1 MRRNMKKK
9 LIFFLTVTAL
19 IYFSVFK
26 FSNFSNENKIKTSP
40 VYKTVN
46 EYYTTGNIS
55 DKYPSASEKE
65 KLFIT
70 GLKLYKENNFKDA
83 EILFENILKSDEKDP
98 AVLFYSSLYLNQ
110 CKNEINRHGD
120 FTLVENSLNIMK
132 NYSSLSNKTHFVWQ
146 LISSVMT
153 DIESREKIIIL
164 LENYLKEAK
173 DLTLESSLKI
183 KGFTAML
190 KMANEEY
197 GESIYMYYDILSEAQ
212 KIKNSES
219 RAKIQI
225 KSYEYLGNMYFILED
240 YETAL
245 KYYNRA
251 IHIPVKNQTDNAL
264 AKYGTYINRSESYI
278 QLKNYEK
285 AKECSLETEKII
297 PYLPEN
303 IAVGVKVFRY
313 KNLLLLESRKNN
325 FEKAQE
331 YYNLCLKY
339 LKEDK
344 GSAFLNGSMYVEIAH
359 CEMLF
364 FQGKYDEAIEKLNIL
379 LKKDLEEEW
388 GFDTSIYFMLLELYK
403 KTNQSEKYFE
413 TGKNIY
419 RAEKKFNDNLKK
431 DYIDFVKNSYV
442 LDQMKKNERIAKIK
456 IITLGGFVFLALI
469 SIIMGALQIKKLNRK
484 NFTDALTLVYNR
496 KYMDFLIKKPLKK
509 PMNAAIVMIDID
521 YFKNYNDYYGH
532 PAGDIVIKK
541 TADILRKSLRKDD
554 IVIRYGGEEFLLIL
568 KNADSEIFKDIYKR
582 IAENLKN
589 ENILHEK
596 SPVSDRVTI
605 SMGACFKHFEKTLN
619 LKESIK
625 EADKA
630 LYISKENGRNRFTI
644 I

>member
-1 MRRNMKKK
+1 MKKK

-19 IYFSVFK
+19 IYFAVFK
-26 FSNFSNENKIKTSP
+26 FSNFSNENKIKNSP
-40 VYKTVN
+40 VYKTVS
-46 EYYTTGNIS
+46 EYYATGNIS
-55 DKYPSASEKE
+55 DKYPSVSEKE
-65 KLFIT
+65 KLFIKA
-70 GLKLYKENNFKDA
+70 LKLYEENNFKDA
-83 EILFENILKSDEKDP
+83 EILFENILKSDENDS

-110 CKNEINRHGD
+110 CKNEINGYGD
-120 FTLVENSLNIMK
+120 FTLVENSLNVMK
-132 NYSSLSNKTHFVWQ
+132 DYSTLSNKTYFIWQ

-153 DIESREKIIIL
+153 DIKSREKIIIF
-164 LENYLKEAK
+164 LESYLKEAK

-212 KIKNSES
+212 KIKDSES

-245 KYYNRA
+245 KYYNKA
-251 IHIPVKNQTDNAL
+251 VHIPVKNQTDNAL

-331 YYNLCLKY
+331 YYNLCLEY

-359 CEMLF
+359 CEMLYL
-364 FQGKYDEAIEKLNIL
+364 QGKYDEAIEKLNIL

-403 KTNQSEKYFE
+403 KTDQSEKYFE

-419 RAEKKFNDNLKK
+419 KAEKKFNDNLKK
-431 DYIDFVKNSYV
+431 DYIEFVKNSYI
-442 LDQMKKNERIAKIK
+442 LDQMKKHERITKIK
-456 IITLGGFVFLALI
+456 IISLGGFAFLAFI
-469 SIIMGALQIKKLNRK
+469 SIIMGAFQIKKLNRK

-496 KYMDFLIKKPLKK
+496 KYMDFLIEKPLKK
-509 PMNAAIVMIDID
+509 PINAAIVMIDID
-521 YFKNYNDYYGH
+521 HFKNYNDYYGH

-541 TADILRKSLRKDD
+541 TADILKKSLRKDD
-554 IVIRYGGEEFLLIL
+554 VVIRYGGEEFLLIL
-568 KNADSEIFKDIYKR
+568 KNADSEIFKNIYKR
-582 IAENLKN
+582 IAKNLKD
-589 ENILHEK
+589 ENIPHEK

-605 SMGACFKHFEKTLN
+605 SVGVCFKHFEKILN

>member
-1 MRRNMKKK
+1 MKKK
-9 LIFFLTVTAL
+9 LIFFLTAAAL
-19 IYFSVFK
+19 IYFAVFK

-164 LENYLKEAK
+164 LKNYLKEAK

-212 KIKNSES
+212 KLKNSES

-245 KYYNRA
+245 KYYNKA
-251 IHIPVKNQTDNAL
+251 VHIPVKNQTDNAL

-331 YYNLCLKY
+331 YYNLCLEY

-359 CEMLF
+359 CEMLYL
-364 FQGKYDEAIEKLNIL
+364 QGKYDEAIEKLNIL

-630 LYISKENGRNRFTI
+630 LYISKENGRNRFTVI
-644 I
+644 

>member
-1 MRRNMKKK
+1 MKKK

-19 IYFSVFK
+19 IYFAVFK
-26 FSNFSNENKIKTSP
+26 FSNFSNGNKIKTSP
-40 VYKTVN
+40 VYKTVS
-46 EYYTTGNIS
+46 EYYATGNIS
-55 DKYPSASEKE
+55 DKYPSVSEKE
-65 KLFIT
+65 KLFIKA
-70 GLKLYKENNFKDA
+70 LKLYEENNFKDA

-110 CKNEINRHGD
+110 CKNEINGYGD

-132 NYSSLSNKTHFVWQ
+132 DYSILSNKTHFIWQ

-153 DIESREKIIIL
+153 DIKSREKIIIL
-164 LENYLKEAK
+164 LESYLKEAK

-212 KIKNSES
+212 KIKDSES
-219 RAKIQI
+219 RARIQI

-245 KYYNRA
+245 KYYNKA
-251 IHIPVKNQTDNAL
+251 VHIPVKNQTDNAL

-331 YYNLCLKY
+331 YYNLCLEY

-359 CEMLF
+359 CEMLYL
-364 FQGKYDEAIEKLNIL
+364 QGKYDEAIEKLNIL

-403 KTNQSEKYFE
+403 KQ
-413 TGKNIY
+413 
-419 RAEKKFNDNLKK
+419 
-431 DYIDFVKNSYV
+431 V
-442 LDQMKKNERIAKIK
+442 
-456 IITLGGFVFLALI
+456 
-469 SIIMGALQIKKLNRK
+469 
-484 NFTDALTLVYNR
+484 
-496 KYMDFLIKKPLKK
+496 
-509 PMNAAIVMIDID
+509 
-521 YFKNYNDYYGH
+521 
-532 PAGDIVIKK
+532 
-541 TADILRKSLRKDD
+541 
-554 IVIRYGGEEFLLIL
+554 
-568 KNADSEIFKDIYKR
+568 
-582 IAENLKN
+582 NLKN
-589 ENILHEK
+589 ILKQEK
-596 SPVSDRVTI
+596 IFIEQKR
-605 SMGACFKHFEKTLN
+605 N
-619 LKESIK
+619 LM
-625 EADKA
+625 
-630 LYISKENGRNRFTI
+630 I

>member
-1 MRRNMKKK
+1 MKKK

-19 IYFSVFK
+19 IYFAVFK

-40 VYKTVN
+40 VYKTVS
-46 EYYTTGNIS
+46 EYYATGNIS
-55 DKYPSASEKE
+55 DKYPSVSEKE
-65 KLFIT
+65 KLFIKA
-70 GLKLYKENNFKDA
+70 LKLYEENNFKDA
-83 EILFENILKSDEKDP
+83 EILFENILKSDENDS

-110 CKNEINRHGD
+110 CKNEINGYGD
-120 FTLVENSLNIMK
+120 FTLVENSLNVMK
-132 NYSSLSNKTHFVWQ
+132 DYSILSNKTHFIWQ

-153 DIESREKIIIL
+153 DIKSREKIIII
-164 LENYLKEAK
+164 LESYLKEAK

-212 KIKNSES
+212 KIKDSES
-219 RAKIQI
+219 RARIQI

-245 KYYNRA
+245 KYYNKA
-251 IHIPVKNQTDNAL
+251 VHIPVKNQTDNAL

-331 YYNLCLKY
+331 YYNLCLEY

-359 CEMLF
+359 CEMLYL
-364 FQGKYDEAIEKLNIL
+364 QGKYDEAIEKLNIL

-403 KTNQSEKYFE
+403 KTGQSEKYFE

-431 DYIDFVKNSYV
+431 DYIEFVKNSYI
-442 LDQMKKNERIAKIK
+442 LDQMKKHERITKIK
-456 IITLGGFVFLALI
+456 IISLGGFAFLAFI
-469 SIIMGALQIKKLNRK
+469 SIIMGAFQIKKLNRK

-496 KYMDFLIKKPLKK
+496 KYMDFLIEKPLKK
-509 PMNAAIVMIDID
+509 PINAAVVMIDID
-521 YFKNYNDYYGH
+521 HFKNYNDYYGH

-541 TADILRKSLRKDD
+541 TADILKKSLRKDD

-582 IAENLKN
+582 IAKNLKD
-589 ENILHEK
+589 ENIPHEK

-605 SMGACFKHFEKTLN
+605 SVGVCFKHFEKTLN

>member
-1 MRRNMKKK
+1 MKKK

-19 IYFSVFK
+19 IYFAVFK

-40 VYKTVN
+40 VYKTVS
-46 EYYTTGNIS
+46 EYYATGNIS
-55 DKYPSASEKE
+55 DKYPSVSEKE
-65 KLFIT
+65 KLFIKA
-70 GLKLYKENNFKDA
+70 LKLYEENNFKDA
-83 EILFENILKSDEKDP
+83 EILFENILKSDENDS

-110 CKNEINRHGD
+110 CKNEINGYGD
-120 FTLVENSLNIMK
+120 FTLVENSLNVMK
-132 NYSSLSNKTHFVWQ
+132 DYSTLSNKTHFIWQ

-153 DIESREKIIIL
+153 DIKSREKIIII
-164 LENYLKEAK
+164 LESYLKEAK

-212 KIKNSES
+212 KIKDSES
-219 RAKIQI
+219 RARIQI

-245 KYYNRA
+245 KYYNKA
-251 IHIPVKNQTDNAL
+251 VHIPVKNQTDNAL

-331 YYNLCLKY
+331 YYNLCLEY

-359 CEMLF
+359 CEMLYL
-364 FQGKYDEAIEKLNIL
+364 QGKYDEAIEKLNIL

-403 KTNQSEKYFE
+403 KTGQSEKYFE

-431 DYIDFVKNSYV
+431 DYIEFVKNSYI
-442 LDQMKKNERIAKIK
+442 LDQMKKHERITKIK
-456 IITLGGFVFLALI
+456 IISLGGFAFLAFI
-469 SIIMGALQIKKLNRK
+469 SIIMGAFQIKKLNRK

-496 KYMDFLIKKPLKK
+496 KYMDFLIEKPLKK

-521 YFKNYNDYYGH
+521 HFKNYNDYYGH

-541 TADILRKSLRKDD
+541 TADILKKSLRKDD

-582 IAENLKN
+582 IAKNLKD
-589 ENILHEK
+589 ENIPHEK

-605 SMGACFKHFEKTLN
+605 SVGVCFKHFEKTLN

>member
-1 MRRNMKKK
+1 M
-9 LIFFLTVTAL
+9 
-19 IYFSVFK
+19 
-26 FSNFSNENKIKTSP
+26 KIKTSP
-40 VYKTVN
+40 VYKTVI
-46 EYYTTGNIS
+46 EYYATGNIS
-55 DKYPSASEKE
+55 DKYPSVSEKE
-65 KLFIT
+65 KLFIKA
-70 GLKLYKENNFKDA
+70 LKLYEENNFKDA

-110 CKNEINRHGD
+110 CKNEINGYGD
-120 FTLVENSLNIMK
+120 FTLVENSLNVMK
-132 NYSSLSNKTHFVWQ
+132 DYSTLSNKTYFIWQ

-153 DIESREKIIIL
+153 DIKSREKIIII
-164 LENYLKEAK
+164 LESYLKEAK

-212 KIKNSES
+212 KIKDSES
-219 RAKIQI
+219 RARIQI

-245 KYYNRA
+245 KYYNKA
-251 IHIPVKNQTDNAL
+251 VHIPVKNQTDNAL

-331 YYNLCLKY
+331 YYNLCLEY

-359 CEMLF
+359 CEMLYL
-364 FQGKYDEAIEKLNIL
+364 QGKYDEAIEKLNIL

-403 KTNQSEKYFE
+403 KTDQSEKYFE

-419 RAEKKFNDNLKK
+419 KAEKKFNDNLKK
-431 DYIDFVKNSYV
+431 DYIEFVKNSYI
-442 LDQMKKNERIAKIK
+442 LDQMKKHERITKIK
-456 IITLGGFVFLALI
+456 IISLGGFAFLAFI
-469 SIIMGALQIKKLNRK
+469 SIIMGAFQIKKLNRK

-496 KYMDFLIKKPLKK
+496 KYMDFLIEKPLKK
-509 PMNAAIVMIDID
+509 PINAAIVMIDID
-521 YFKNYNDYYGH
+521 HFKNYNDYYGH

-541 TADILRKSLRKDD
+541 TADILKKSLRKDD

-582 IAENLKN
+582 IAKNLKD
-589 ENILHEK
+589 ENIPHEK

-605 SMGACFKHFEKTLN
+605 SVGVCFKHFEKTLN

>member
-1 MRRNMKKK
+1 MKKK

-26 FSNFSNENKIKTSP
+26 FSNFSNENKIKISP

-46 EYYTTGNIS
+46 EYYTTGYIS

-65 KLFIT
+65 KLFIKA
-70 GLKLYKENNFKDA
+70 LKLYEENNFKDA
-83 EILFENILKSDEKDP
+83 EISFENILKSDEKDS

-110 CKNEINRHGD
+110 CKNEINGYGD
-120 FTLVENSLNIMK
+120 FTLIENSLNIMK
-132 NYSSLSNKTHFVWQ
+132 DFSTLSNKTHLIWQ

-153 DIESREKIIIL
+153 DIESREKIIVF

-183 KGFTAML
+183 KGFIAML

-212 KIKNSES
+212 KIKDYES
-219 RAKIQI
+219 RARIQI

-251 IHIPVKNQTDNAL
+251 IHIPVKNQIDNAL

-325 FEKAQE
+325 FEKAEE

-344 GSAFLNGSMYVEIAH
+344 GSAFLNGSMYVEIAR
-359 CEMLF
+359 CEMLYL
-364 FQGKYDEAIEKLNIL
+364 QGKYNEAIEKLNIL

-413 TGKNIY
+413 MGKNIY
-419 RAEKKFNDNLKK
+419 REEKKFNDNLKK

-442 LDQMKKNERIAKIK
+442 LDQMKKHERIAKIK
-456 IITLGGFVFLALI
+456 IISLGGFVFLAFI
-469 SIIMGALQIKKLNRK
+469 SIIIGIFQIKKLN
-484 NFTDALTLVYNR
+484 
-496 KYMDFLIKKPLKK
+496 KK
-509 PMNAAIVMIDID
+509 
-521 YFKNYNDYYGH
+521 
-532 PAGDIVIKK
+532 
-541 TADILRKSLRKDD
+541 ILQM
-554 IVIRYGGEEFLLIL
+554 LLLLYTI
-568 KNADSEIFKDIYKR
+568 
-582 IAENLKN
+582 
-589 ENILHEK
+589 ENIW
-596 SPVSDRVTI
+596 T
-605 SMGACFKHFEKTLN
+605 F
-619 LKESIK
+619 
-625 EADKA
+625 
-630 LYISKENGRNRFTI
+630 
-644 I
+644 

>member
-1 MRRNMKKK
+1 MKKK

-19 IYFSVFK
+19 IYFAVFK
-26 FSNFSNENKIKTSP
+26 FSNFSNGNKIKTSP
-40 VYKTVN
+40 VYKTVS
-46 EYYTTGNIS
+46 EYYATGNIS
-55 DKYPSASEKE
+55 DKYPSVSEKE
-65 KLFIT
+65 KLFIKA
-70 GLKLYKENNFKDA
+70 LKLYEENNFKDA

-110 CKNEINRHGD
+110 CKNEINGYGD

-132 NYSSLSNKTHFVWQ
+132 DYSILSNKTHFIWQ

-153 DIESREKIIIL
+153 DIKSREKIIIL
-164 LENYLKEAK
+164 LESYLKEAK

-212 KIKNSES
+212 KIKDSES
-219 RAKIQI
+219 RARIQI

-245 KYYNRA
+245 KYYNKA
-251 IHIPVKNQTDNAL
+251 VHIPVKNQTDNAL

-331 YYNLCLKY
+331 YYNLCLEY

-359 CEMLF
+359 CEMLYL
-364 FQGKYDEAIEKLNIL
+364 QGKYDEAIEKLNIL

-403 KTNQSEKYFE
+403 KTGQSEKYFE

-431 DYIDFVKNSYV
+431 DYIEFVKNYYI
-442 LDQMKKNERIAKIK
+442 LYQMKKHERITKIK
-456 IITLGGFVFLALI
+456 IISLGGFAFLAFI
-469 SIIMGALQIKKLNRK
+469 SIIMGAFQIKKLNRK

-496 KYMDFLIKKPLKK
+496 KYMDFLIEKPLKK
-509 PMNAAIVMIDID
+509 PINAAIVMIDID
-521 YFKNYNDYYGH
+521 HFKNYNDYYGH

-582 IAENLKN
+582 IAKNLKD
-589 ENILHEK
+589 ENIPHEK

-605 SMGACFKHFEKTLN
+605 SVGVCFKHFEKTLN

>member
-1 MRRNMKKK
+1 MKKK

-19 IYFSVFK
+19 IYFAVFK

-40 VYKTVN
+40 VYKTVS
-46 EYYTTGNIS
+46 EYYATGNIS
-55 DKYPSASEKE
+55 DKYPSVSEKE
-65 KLFIT
+65 KLFIKA
-70 GLKLYKENNFKDA
+70 LKLYEENNFKDA

-110 CKNEINRHGD
+110 CKNEINGYGD

-132 NYSSLSNKTHFVWQ
+132 DYSILSNKTHFIWQ

-153 DIESREKIIIL
+153 DIKSREKIIIL
-164 LENYLKEAK
+164 LESYLKEAK

-212 KIKNSES
+212 KIKDSES
-219 RAKIQI
+219 RARIQI

-245 KYYNRA
+245 KYYNKA
-251 IHIPVKNQTDNAL
+251 VHIPVKNQTDNAL

-331 YYNLCLKY
+331 YYNLCLEY

-359 CEMLF
+359 CEMLYL
-364 FQGKYDEAIEKLNIL
+364 QGKYDEAIEKLNIL

-403 KTNQSEKYFE
+403 KTGQSEKYFE

-431 DYIDFVKNSYV
+431 DYIEFVKNSYI
-442 LDQMKKNERIAKIK
+442 LDQMKKHERITKIK
-456 IITLGGFVFLALI
+456 IISLGGFAFLAFI
-469 SIIMGALQIKKLNRK
+469 SIIMGAFQIKKLNRK

-496 KYMDFLIKKPLKK
+496 KYMDFLIEKPLKK
-509 PMNAAIVMIDID
+509 PINAAIVMIDID
-521 YFKNYNDYYGH
+521 HFKNYNDYYGH

-541 TADILRKSLRKDD
+541 TADILKKSLRKDD

-582 IAENLKN
+582 IAKNLKD
-589 ENILHEK
+589 ENIPHEK

-605 SMGACFKHFEKTLN
+605 SVGVCFKHFEKTLN

>member
-1 MRRNMKKK
+1 MKKK

-19 IYFSVFK
+19 IYFAVFK

-40 VYKTVN
+40 VYKTVS
-46 EYYTTGNIS
+46 EYYATGNIS
-55 DKYPSASEKE
+55 DKYPSVSEKE
-65 KLFIT
+65 KLFIKA
-70 GLKLYKENNFKDA
+70 LKLYEENNFKDA
-83 EILFENILKSDEKDP
+83 EILFENILKSDENDS

-110 CKNEINRHGD
+110 CKNEINGYGD
-120 FTLVENSLNIMK
+120 FTLVENSLNVMK
-132 NYSSLSNKTHFVWQ
+132 DYSILSNKTHFIWQ

-153 DIESREKIIIL
+153 DIKSREKIIII
-164 LENYLKEAK
+164 LESYLKEAK

-212 KIKNSES
+212 KIKDSES
-219 RAKIQI
+219 RARIQI

-245 KYYNRA
+245 KYYNKA
-251 IHIPVKNQTDNAL
+251 VHIPVKNQTDNAL

-331 YYNLCLKY
+331 YYNLCLEY

-359 CEMLF
+359 CEMLYL
-364 FQGKYDEAIEKLNIL
+364 QGKYDEAIEKLNIL

-403 KTNQSEKYFE
+403 KTGQSEKYFE

-431 DYIDFVKNSYV
+431 DYIEFVKNSYI
-442 LDQMKKNERIAKIK
+442 LDQMKKHERITKIK
-456 IITLGGFVFLALI
+456 IISLGGFAFLAFI
-469 SIIMGALQIKKLNRK
+469 SIIMGAFQIKKLNRK

-496 KYMDFLIKKPLKK
+496 KYMDFLIEKPLKK

-521 YFKNYNDYYGH
+521 HFKNYNDYYGH

-541 TADILRKSLRKDD
+541 TADILKKSLRKDD

-582 IAENLKN
+582 IAKNLKD
-589 ENILHEK
+589 ENIPHEK

-605 SMGACFKHFEKTLN
+605 SVGVCFKHFEKTLN

>member
-1 MRRNMKKK
+1 MKKK
-9 LIFFLTVTAL
+9 LIFFLAASTFIFIA
-19 IYFSVFK
+19 VFK
-26 FSNFSNENKIKTSP
+26 FSNFSNEQKIKFSL
-40 VYKTVN
+40 VYQTVE
-46 EYYTTGNIS
+46 EYFTTGYIS
-55 DKYPSASEKE
+55 DKYPLSNEEE
-65 KLFIT
+65 KLFIK
-70 GLKLYKENNFKDA
+70 GLKLYEENDFKNA
-83 EILFENILKSDEKDP
+83 ESLFEKILNSNKIDS
-98 AVLFYSSLYLNQ
+98 VTLFYSNFYLNQ
-110 CKNEINRHGD
+110 CYKELKGHGD
-120 FTLVENSLNIMK
+120 FILVENSLNLMK
-132 NYSSLSNKTHFVWQ
+132 DYPVLSNETHLIWQ

-153 DIESREKIIIL
+153 DIKSRNKIIL
-164 LENYLKEAK
+164 LLDSYLKEAK
-173 DLTLESSLKI
+173 GMTLESKLNV
-183 KGFTAML
+183 KGFIAML

-197 GESIYMYYDILSEAQ
+197 GESIYMYYDILSGTQ
-212 KIKNSES
+212 KIKDPEV
-219 RAKIQI
+219 RARIQI
-225 KSYEYLGNMYFILED
+225 KSYEYLGNMYFIMED
-240 YETAL
+240 YESAV

-251 IHIPVKNQTDNAL
+251 VHIPLKNLTDNAL
-264 AKYGTYINRSESYI
+264 SKYGSYINRSESYI

-285 AKECSLETEKII
+285 AKECSLETEQII
-297 PYLPEN
+297 PYLPAN

-331 YYNLCLKY
+331 YYNLCLEY

-359 CEMLF
+359 CEMLYL
-364 FQGKYDEAIEKLNIL
+364 QGKYDEAIEKLNIL

-403 KTNQSEKYFE
+403 KTGQSEKYFE

-431 DYIDFVKNSYV
+431 DYIEFVKNSYI
-442 LDQMKKNERIAKIK
+442 LDQMKKHERITKIK
-456 IITLGGFVFLALI
+456 IISLGGFAFLAFI
-469 SIIMGALQIKKLNRK
+469 SIIMGAFQIKKLNRK

-496 KYMDFLIKKPLKK
+496 KYMDFLIEKPLKK
-509 PMNAAIVMIDID
+509 PINAAIVMIDID
-521 YFKNYNDYYGH
+521 HFKNYNDYYGH

-541 TADILRKSLRKDD
+541 TADILKKSLRKDD

-582 IAENLKN
+582 IAKNLKD
-589 ENILHEK
+589 ENIPHEK

-605 SMGACFKHFEKTLN
+605 SVGVCFKHFEKTLN

>member
-1 MRRNMKKK
+1 MKKK

-19 IYFSVFK
+19 IYFTVFK
-26 FSNFSNENKIKTSP
+26 FSNFSNENKIKNSP
-40 VYKTVN
+40 VYKTVS
-46 EYYTTGNIS
+46 EYYATGNIS

-65 KLFIT
+65 KLFIKA
-70 GLKLYKENNFKDA
+70 LKLYEENNFKDA

-110 CKNEINRHGD
+110 CKNEINGYGD
-120 FTLVENSLNIMK
+120 FTLVENSLNVMK
-132 NYSSLSNKTHFVWQ
+132 DYSTLSNKTHFIWQ

-153 DIESREKIIIL
+153 DIKSREKIIII
-164 LENYLKEAK
+164 LESYLKEAK

-212 KIKNSES
+212 KIKDSES
-219 RAKIQI
+219 RARIQI

-245 KYYNRA
+245 KYYNKA
-251 IHIPVKNQTDNAL
+251 VHIPVKNQTDNAL

-331 YYNLCLKY
+331 YYNLCLEY

-359 CEMLF
+359 CEMLYL
-364 FQGKYDEAIEKLNIL
+364 QGKYDEAIEKLNIL

-403 KTNQSEKYFE
+403 KTGQSEKYFE

-431 DYIDFVKNSYV
+431 DYIEFVKNSYI
-442 LDQMKKNERIAKIK
+442 LDQMKKHERITKIK
-456 IITLGGFVFLALI
+456 IISLGGFAFLAFI
-469 SIIMGALQIKKLNRK
+469 SIIMGAFQIKKLNRK

-496 KYMDFLIKKPLKK
+496 KYMDFLIEKPLKK
-509 PMNAAIVMIDID
+509 PINAAIVMIDID
-521 YFKNYNDYYGH
+521 HFKNYNDYYGH

-541 TADILRKSLRKDD
+541 TADILKKSLRKDD

-582 IAENLKN
+582 IAKNLKD
-589 ENILHEK
+589 ENIPHEK

-605 SMGACFKHFEKTLN
+605 SVGVCFKHFEKTLN

-630 LYISKENGRNRFTI
+630 LYISKESGRNRFTI

>member
-1 MRRNMKKK
+1 MKKK

-19 IYFSVFK
+19 IYFAVFK
-26 FSNFSNENKIKTSP
+26 FSNFSNGNKIKTSP
-40 VYKTVN
+40 VYKTVS
-46 EYYTTGNIS
+46 EYYATGNIS

-65 KLFIT
+65 KLFIKA
-70 GLKLYKENNFKDA
+70 LKLYEENNFKDA

-110 CKNEINRHGD
+110 CKNEINGYGD

-132 NYSSLSNKTHFVWQ
+132 DYSTLSNKTYFIWQ

-153 DIESREKIIIL
+153 DIKSREKIIII
-164 LENYLKEAK
+164 LESYLKEAK

-212 KIKNSES
+212 KIKDSES
-219 RAKIQI
+219 RARIQI

-245 KYYNRA
+245 KYYNKA
-251 IHIPVKNQTDNAL
+251 VHIPVKNQTDNAL

-331 YYNLCLKY
+331 YYNLCLEY

-359 CEMLF
+359 CEMLYL
-364 FQGKYDEAIEKLNIL
+364 QGKYDEAIEKLNIL

-403 KTNQSEKYFE
+403 KTDQSEKYFE

-431 DYIDFVKNSYV
+431 DYIEFVKNSYI
-442 LDQMKKNERIAKIK
+442 LDQMKKHERITKIK
-456 IITLGGFVFLALI
+456 IISLGGFAFLAFI
-469 SIIMGALQIKKLNRK
+469 SIIMGAFQIKKLNRK

-496 KYMDFLIKKPLKK
+496 KYMDFLIEKPLKK
-509 PMNAAIVMIDID
+509 PMNAAVVMIDID
-521 YFKNYNDYYGH
+521 HFKNYNDYYGH

-541 TADILRKSLRKDD
+541 TADILKKSLRKDD
-554 IVIRYGGEEFLLIL
+554 VVIRYGGEEFLLIL

-582 IAENLKN
+582 IAKNLKD
-589 ENILHEK
+589 ENIPHEK

-605 SMGACFKHFEKTLN
+605 SVGVCFKHFEKTLN

>member
-1 MRRNMKKK
+1 MKKK

-26 FSNFSNENKIKTSP
+26 FSNFSNENKIKISP
-40 VYKTVN
+40 IYKTVN
-46 EYYTTGNIS
+46 EYYTTGYIS

-65 KLFIT
+65 KLFIKA
-70 GLKLYKENNFKDA
+70 LKLYEENNFKDA
-83 EILFENILKSDEKDP
+83 EILFENILKSDEKDS

-110 CKNEINRHGD
+110 CKNEINGYGD
-120 FTLVENSLNIMK
+120 FTLVENSLNVMK
-132 NYSSLSNKTHFVWQ
+132 DYSTLSNKTHFIWQ

-153 DIESREKIIIL
+153 DIKSREKIIII
-164 LENYLKEAK
+164 LESYLKEAK

-212 KIKNSES
+212 KIKDSES
-219 RAKIQI
+219 RARIQI

-245 KYYNRA
+245 KYYNKA
-251 IHIPVKNQTDNAL
+251 VHIPVKNQTDNAL

-331 YYNLCLKY
+331 YYNLCLEY

-359 CEMLF
+359 CEMLYL
-364 FQGKYDEAIEKLNIL
+364 QGKYDEAIEKLNIL

-403 KTNQSEKYFE
+403 KTDQSEKYFE

-419 RAEKKFNDNLKK
+419 KAEKKFNDNLKK
-431 DYIDFVKNSYV
+431 DYIEFVKNSYI
-442 LDQMKKNERIAKIK
+442 LDQMKKHERIAKIK
-456 IITLGGFVFLALI
+456 IISLGGFVFLAFI
-469 SIIMGALQIKKLNRK
+469 SIIIGIFQIKKLNKK

-496 KYMDFLIKKPLKK
+496 KYMDFLIEKPLKK

-568 KNADSEIFKDIYKR
+568 KNTDSEIFKDVYKR

-589 ENILHEK
+589 ENISHEK

-605 SMGACFKHFEKTLN
+605 SVGVYFKHFEKTLN

>member
-1 MRRNMKKK
+1 MKKK

-19 IYFSVFK
+19 IYFTVFK
-26 FSNFSNENKIKTSP
+26 FSNFSNENKIKNSP
-40 VYKTVN
+40 VYKTVS
-46 EYYTTGNIS
+46 EYYATGNIS

-65 KLFIT
+65 KLFIKA
-70 GLKLYKENNFKDA
+70 LKLYEENNFKDA
-83 EILFENILKSDEKDP
+83 EILFENILKSDENDS

-110 CKNEINRHGD
+110 CKNEINGYGD
-120 FTLVENSLNIMK
+120 FTLVENSLNVMK
-132 NYSSLSNKTHFVWQ
+132 DYSTLSNKTYFIWQ

-153 DIESREKIIIL
+153 DIKSREKIIII
-164 LENYLKEAK
+164 LESYLKEAK

-212 KIKNSES
+212 KIKDSES
-219 RAKIQI
+219 RARIQI

-245 KYYNRA
+245 KYYNKA
-251 IHIPVKNQTDNAL
+251 VHIPVKNQTDNAL

-331 YYNLCLKY
+331 YYNLCLEY

-359 CEMLF
+359 CEMLYL
-364 FQGKYDEAIEKLNIL
+364 QGKYDEAIEKLNIL

-403 KTNQSEKYFE
+403 KTGQSEKYFE

-431 DYIDFVKNSYV
+431 DYIEFVKNSYI
-442 LDQMKKNERIAKIK
+442 LDQMKKHERITKIK
-456 IITLGGFVFLALI
+456 IISLGGFAFLAFI
-469 SIIMGALQIKKLNRK
+469 SIIMGAFQIKKLNRK
-484 NFTDALTLVYNR
+484 NFTDALTLIYNR
-496 KYMDFLIKKPLKK
+496 KYMDFLIEKPLKK
-509 PMNAAIVMIDID
+509 PMNAAVVMIDID
-521 YFKNYNDYYGH
+521 HFKNYNDYYGH

-541 TADILRKSLRKDD
+541 TADILKKSLRKDD

-582 IAENLKN
+582 IAKNLKD
-589 ENILHEK
+589 ENIPHEK

-605 SMGACFKHFEKTLN
+605 SVGVCFKHFEKTLN

>member
-1 MRRNMKKK
+1 MKKK

-19 IYFSVFK
+19 IYFTVFK
-26 FSNFSNENKIKTSP
+26 FSNFSNENKIKNSP
-40 VYKTVN
+40 VYKTVS
-46 EYYTTGNIS
+46 EYYATGNIS

-65 KLFIT
+65 KLFIKA
-70 GLKLYKENNFKDA
+70 LKLYEENNFKDA

-110 CKNEINRHGD
+110 CKNEINGYGD
-120 FTLVENSLNIMK
+120 FTLVENSLNVMK
-132 NYSSLSNKTHFVWQ
+132 DYSTLSNKTHFIWQ

-153 DIESREKIIIL
+153 DIKSREKIIII
-164 LENYLKEAK
+164 LESYLKEAK

-212 KIKNSES
+212 KIKDSES
-219 RAKIQI
+219 RARIQI

-245 KYYNRA
+245 KYYNKA
-251 IHIPVKNQTDNAL
+251 VHIPVKNQTDNAL

-331 YYNLCLKY
+331 YYNLCLEY

-359 CEMLF
+359 CEMLYL
-364 FQGKYDEAIEKLNIL
+364 QGKYDEAIEKLNIL

-403 KTNQSEKYFE
+403 KTGQSEKYFE

-431 DYIDFVKNSYV
+431 DYIEFVKNSYI
-442 LDQMKKNERIAKIK
+442 LDQMKKHERITKIK
-456 IITLGGFVFLALI
+456 IISLGGFAFLAFI
-469 SIIMGALQIKKLNRK
+469 SIIMGAFQIKKLNRK

-496 KYMDFLIKKPLKK
+496 KYMDFLIEKPLKK
-509 PMNAAIVMIDID
+509 PINAAIVMIDID
-521 YFKNYNDYYGH
+521 HFKNYNDYYGH
-532 PAGDIVIKK
+532 PAGDIIIKK
-541 TADILRKSLRKDD
+541 TADILKKSLRKDD

-582 IAENLKN
+582 IAKNLKD
-589 ENILHEK
+589 ENIPHEK

-605 SMGACFKHFEKTLN
+605 SVGVCFKHFEKTLN

-630 LYISKENGRNRFTI
+630 LYISKESGRNRFTI

>member
-1 MRRNMKKK
+1 MKKK

-19 IYFSVFK
+19 IYFAVFK
-26 FSNFSNENKIKTSP
+26 FSNFSNGNKIKTSP
-40 VYKTVN
+40 VYKTVS
-46 EYYTTGNIS
+46 EYYATGNIS
-55 DKYPSASEKE
+55 DKYPSVSEKE
-65 KLFIT
+65 KLFIKA
-70 GLKLYKENNFKDA
+70 LKLYEENNFKDA

-110 CKNEINRHGD
+110 CKNEINGYGD

-132 NYSSLSNKTHFVWQ
+132 DYSILSNKTHFIWQ

-153 DIESREKIIIL
+153 DIKSREKIIIL
-164 LENYLKEAK
+164 LESYLKEAK

-212 KIKNSES
+212 KIKDSES
-219 RAKIQI
+219 RARIQI

-245 KYYNRA
+245 KYYNKA
-251 IHIPVKNQTDNAL
+251 VHIPVKNQTDNAL

-331 YYNLCLKY
+331 YYNLCLEY

-359 CEMLF
+359 CEMLYL
-364 FQGKYDEAIEKLNIL
+364 QGKYDEAIEKLNIL

-403 KTNQSEKYFE
+403 KTGQSEKYFE

-431 DYIDFVKNSYV
+431 DYIEFVKNSYI
-442 LDQMKKNERIAKIK
+442 LDQMKKHERITKIK
-456 IITLGGFVFLALI
+456 IISLGGFAFLAFI
-469 SIIMGALQIKKLNRK
+469 SIIMGAFQIKKLNRK

-496 KYMDFLIKKPLKK
+496 KYMDFLIEKPLKK
-509 PMNAAIVMIDID
+509 PINAAIVMIDID
-521 YFKNYNDYYGH
+521 HFKNYNDYYGH

-541 TADILRKSLRKDD
+541 TADILKKSLRKDD

-582 IAENLKN
+582 IAKNLKD
-589 ENILHEK
+589 ENIPHEK

-605 SMGACFKHFEKTLN
+605 SVGVCFKHFEKTLN

>member
-1 MRRNMKKK
+1 MKKK

-19 IYFSVFK
+19 IYFTVFK

-65 KLFIT
+65 KLFIKA
-70 GLKLYKENNFKDA
+70 LKLYEENNFKDA

-110 CKNEINRHGD
+110 CKNEINGYGD

-132 NYSSLSNKTHFVWQ
+132 DYSILSNKTHFIWQ

-153 DIESREKIIIL
+153 DIKSREKIIIL
-164 LENYLKEAK
+164 LESYLKEAK

-183 KGFTAML
+183 KVFTAML

-212 KIKNSES
+212 KIKDSES
-219 RAKIQI
+219 RARIQI

-240 YETAL
+240 YKTAL
-245 KYYNRA
+245 KYYNKA
-251 IHIPVKNQTDNAL
+251 VHIPVKNQTDNAL

-331 YYNLCLKY
+331 YYNLCLEY

-359 CEMLF
+359 CEMLYL
-364 FQGKYDEAIEKLNIL
+364 QGKYDEAIEKLNIL

-403 KTNQSEKYFE
+403 KTDQSEKYFE

-431 DYIDFVKNSYV
+431 DYIEFVKNSYI
-442 LDQMKKNERIAKIK
+442 LDQMKKYERITKIK
-456 IITLGGFVFLALI
+456 IISLGGFAFLAFI

-541 TADILRKSLRKDD
+541 TADILKKSLRKDD